1 MGPFYKLRPNALNKG
16 KKVIFGRI
24 LDFFLGMQLLKSG
37 DFDFE
42 FGDTDGY
49 GVGMNGFGFG
59 MNGFDNL
66 PRFNGKNVRR
76 MITIS
81 VAEDDKE
88 GIERAI
94 KALQQILE
102 QAEDSEDEESTF
114 EDSFIEEWE

>member
-1 MGPFYKLRPNALNKG
+1 MD
-16 KKVIFGRI
+16 
-24 LDFFLGMQLLKSG
+24 DFLKRLFELLKSG

-49 GVGMNGFGFG
+49 GVDMKGLGFG

-94 KALQQILE
+94 RTLQQLLKEKELE
-102 QAEDSEDEESTF
+102 KDEEEEDETTF
-114 EDSFIEEWE
+114 GDNFIEEWE